1 MKLEPTK
8 SAARRSAFTL
18 MEMLV
23 VVAILVV
30 LAGAAVPIYMRYLNE
45 AKKDRARIDVKTLT
59 EIVESYRI
67 KYNDYPATL
76 GALAQPGPNGGDKFA
91 DQRSLLDPWGH
102 EYQYAQPG
110 THNTD
115 SEKPD
120 IWSLG
125 PKANDPTGIIGNWSD
140 APPAQ
145 AGN

>member
-1 MKLEPTK
+1 MKLEFTK
-8 SAARRSAFTL
+8 GAARRSAFTL

-76 GALAQPGPNGGDKFA
+76 AVPAQPGPERRRQICGCTFSD
-91 DQRSLLDPWGH
+91 RPL
-102 EYQYAQPG
+102 G
-110 THNTD
+110 T
-115 SEKPD
+115 
-120 IWSLG
+120 
-125 PKANDPTGIIGNWSD
+125 
-140 APPAQ
+140 
-145 AGN
+145 